1 MQNVVVQRFEP
12 IGRLAELI
20 DLDMGLGPQAPQF
33 LEAPMVEEEWNVFEE
48 IMAEGAGELAE
59 EFMVNLNIQVP
70 GDELQLHDVVY
81 EDELEDDLCDL
92 F

>member
-12 IGRLAELI
+12 IGRLAELM

-48 IMAEGAGELAE
+48 IMAEGAVELAE

-81 EDELEDDLCDL
+81 EDELEDNLFDL